1 MTASTHDPETEF
13 SFPAPHLT
21 AARRASHARPPC
33 RRPWSRS
40 RRTATPRAR
49 DLLPRGLLRRPGLGA
64 PLLCAALVPLTA
76 DAQTVPAD
84 WAAKPDA
91 VKPGQSFRLLFVTS
105 GNTHFPSP
113 AAISSS
119 TTPLRRRRQAWI
131 PHSRMLYRADSY
143 KALLFHRR
151 GGRPGQHRCPPQCEH
166 PRLLGGRRQGRRQ
179 PCRPLDGAWDS
190 NTPRDQTGAIRG

>member
-119 TTPLRRRRQAWI
+119 TTPLRRRRQTWI
-131 PHSRMLYRADSY
+131 PHSRMLYRADSTGPIPT
-143 KALLFHRR
+143 RR
-151 GGRPGQHRCPPQCEH
+151 FFPPPRRTPG
-166 PRLLGGRRQGRRQ
+166 
-179 PCRPLDGAWDS
+179 S
-190 NTPRDQTGAIRG
+190 TPVPTPMRTSLSTGWTATRSPATMPAS